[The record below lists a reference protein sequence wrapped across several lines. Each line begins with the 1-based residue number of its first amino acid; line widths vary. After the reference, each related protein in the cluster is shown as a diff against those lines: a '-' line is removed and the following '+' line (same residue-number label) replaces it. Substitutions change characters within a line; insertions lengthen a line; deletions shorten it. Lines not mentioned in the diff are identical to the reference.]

1 MPAKGR
7 YANGMR
13 KMMLAA
19 AAGLLTLCM
28 LTGCGGGKAEEK
40 DSGKS
45 GQEIPDEEW
54 IKDILDDASIKSNYP
69 YWRLID
75 INQDGVSEM
84 ILSTTEE
91 SFISDMDKACLIAN
105 VDGEGMILLE
115 IGESAGDTFYYSPDE
130 KALTWYYRS
139 SGEKHIEAYQLKNG
153 ELEEIGTADI
163 YDQHHY
169 PQGDNAE
176 TVYLLDGKEASEEEC
191 TEFWNKYAPEDGAVT
206 YEALPK

>member
-1 MPAKGR
+1 MSAKRR
-7 YANGMR
+7 YVRGIK
-13 KMMLAA
+13 KMMLTLMS
-19 AAGLLTLCM
+19 GILTLGM
-28 LTGCGGGKAEEK
+28 LTGCSGGSAGEK
-40 DSGKS
+40 DSGKT
-45 GQEIPDEEW
+45 GQEIPDEKWVKE
-54 IKDILDDASIKSNYP
+54 ILNDASIKSNYP

-75 INQDGVSEM
+75 IDQDGGSEM

-91 SFISDMDKACLIAN
+91 SFITEMDKACLIAN

-169 PQGDNAE
+169 PEGDNAE
-176 TVYLLDGKEASEEEC
+176 TVYLLDGKEVSEEEC